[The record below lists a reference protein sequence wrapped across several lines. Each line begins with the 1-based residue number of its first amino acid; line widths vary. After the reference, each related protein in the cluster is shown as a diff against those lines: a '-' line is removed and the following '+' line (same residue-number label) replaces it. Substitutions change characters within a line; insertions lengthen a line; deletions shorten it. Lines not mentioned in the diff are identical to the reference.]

1 MSAGIDFIPLDGLPA
16 GLPVACNAGAYA
28 EPMAEH
34 ALAMAFAAAKRLVHE
49 HGELQQGHF
58 NQFDSV
64 KMLAVGVCGIL
75 GFGGIGAATA
85 QLMRGVGMRVHALNR
100 RVAGHEAVYWLGTHD
115 RLAEIL
121 APATLLVLRRPL
133 TPAPN

>member
-64 KMLAVGVCGIL
+64 KMLAGGVCGIL
-75 GFGGIGAATA
+75 GFGGIGAAPA
-85 QLMRGVGMRVHALNR
+85 KRSEGRRGGKEGGRKCR
-100 RVAGHEAVYWLGTHD
+100 SRGEAD
-115 RLAEIL
+115 RS
-121 APATLLVLRRPL
+121 RKK
-133 TPAPN
+133 